1 MNINPRAV
9 DVMVGLLTIELLVRG
24 SRSLKVKRAVLR
36 RLKERIR
43 NRCNVSISETAFQND
58 HQRSVVSIA
67 SVSEGPEQVDIT
79 LDRAEQEAIQVLGD
93 DLIRAEREWL

>member
-1 MNINPRAV
+1 MKTNPRAV
-9 DVMVGLLTIELLVRG
+9 DVPVGLLTIELLVCG
-24 SRSLKVKRAVLR
+24 SRSLKIKRTVLR

-67 SVSEGPEQVDIT
+67 SVSKATEQVDTI
-79 LDRAEQEAIQVLGD
+79 LDHAEQEAIRILGD
-93 DLIRAEREWL
+93 YLIRAEREWL